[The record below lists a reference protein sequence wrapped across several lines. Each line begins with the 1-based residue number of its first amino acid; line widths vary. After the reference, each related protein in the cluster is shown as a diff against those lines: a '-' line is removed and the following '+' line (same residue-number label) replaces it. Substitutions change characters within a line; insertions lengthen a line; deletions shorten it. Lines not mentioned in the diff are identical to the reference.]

1 VNDRSPEEEPEEER
15 EAEEGAGRDEEDLEE
30 EFSKLSPEERERLA
44 RQAQELAKKLAPFRE
59 QMGRQ
64 VSKIVMESS
73 GFARLLEEM
82 NRRNAEILGGP
93 AARIAKDLVGQQQAI
108 SEAIERA
115 YRPTLGVD
123 RLLDG
128 AIIKPAWDQIDEE
141 YDSEEEREERKREY
155 VRTAFDV
162 NAEADDTIDEQAKEA
177 VEEFE
182 GQPPE
187 VRQQATEDVQRA
199 QGESIIF
206 FLKES
211 MAIQQ
216 TQLDESRR
224 RHLVEQER
232 ANAAEEAQRAAEKRQ
247 NCANWIAGGSLI
259 VAVLSLGAAI
269 VFGILTLS

>member
-1 VNDRSPEEEPEEER
+1 MNDRSPEEEPEEER

-182 GQPPE
+182 GQPLRFANRLRKTFSGLRGKASFSSSKNRWRSNKPSLMNRVVGTWLNRKGRMRQKRRSALLKN
-187 VRQQATEDVQRA
+187 VRTAPT
-199 QGESIIF
+199 
-206 FLKES
+206 
-211 MAIQQ
+211 
-216 TQLDESRR
+216 
-224 RHLVEQER
+224 
-232 ANAAEEAQRAAEKRQ
+232 
-247 NCANWIAGGSLI
+247 GSLE
-259 VAVLSLGAAI
+259 AV
-269 VFGILTLS
+269 